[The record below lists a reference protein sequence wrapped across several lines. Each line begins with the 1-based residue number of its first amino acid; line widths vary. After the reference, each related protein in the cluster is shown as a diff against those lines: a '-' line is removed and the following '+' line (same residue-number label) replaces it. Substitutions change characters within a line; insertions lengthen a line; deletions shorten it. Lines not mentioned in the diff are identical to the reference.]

1 MGPNHFRQLVFFSG
15 GREVAF
21 FLLPIVALFVASP
34 MSVPDCPGVGGGYSE
49 RQREGARQED
59 EASIDGRPVRIV
71 AQAIRDH
78 PPTRKVNKEEKLS
91 SRRPSLP
98 LGYYDTR
105 WTSAVFRFPRQ

>member
-34 MSVPDCPGVGGGYSE
+34 MSVPDCPGVGGVLRTTTRG
-49 RQREGARQED
+49 GRQED

-71 AQAIRDH
+71 AQAIRDR
-78 PPTRKVNKEEKLS
+78 PPAR
-91 SRRPSLP
+91 
-98 LGYYDTR
+98 
-105 WTSAVFRFPRQ
+105 